1 MSGSPSGLTTRS
13 ASSSQNR
20 ACPAPLNPPT
30 FRGLPPVRKKFSIA
44 CLLFAWLCAN
54 GALLDAV
61 QVFAWGKMFAENART
76 QSLADALRATFDSAK
91 PCELCLGVAAA
102 KEAAK
107 QQLPATLERSEEK
120 LLLALHTSAL
130 PVFVSSSA
138 DWPVTLAS
146 APPSRTEPVP
156 LPPPR
161 V

>member
-1 MSGSPSGLTTRS
+1 M
-13 ASSSQNR
+13 
-20 ACPAPLNPPT
+20 
-30 FRGLPPVRKKFSIA
+30 RKKFSIA

-61 QVFAWGKMFAENART
+61 QVFAWAKMFSGYAET
-76 QSLADALRATFDSAK
+76 MSLSAAFTETFDPAK

-107 QQLPATLERSEEK
+107 SQFPATPERSEEK
-120 LLLALHTSAL
+120 LLLALHTPAL
-130 PVFVSSSA
+130 PIFVSPSA

-146 APPSRTEPVP
+146 VPPSRTEPVP